1 MLAALI
7 VPVILG
13 LLALVVDAGQAY
25 SQRSATQTAA
35 DFAALAAAKSYATNQ
50 NSAQAIN
57 AAVEYAGRN
66 GFVNAVNQASVS
78 VYNPPQSGPH
88 AGDPGFFEV
97 DITRPAP
104 RFFAG
109 VLHIGS
115 PTVGAR
121 AFAGRSGGGGAI
133 PWAVHT
139 NFDWGAQIELE
150 FDFLQAGLGAGNT
163 MPARIDQ
170 PGIGNCNQATD
181 NAAGNQYCPGIY
193 FGTHRA
199 LCAVTAP
206 GCTDYT
212 ITSEPGQG
220 LGEFFP
226 KTVAAIN
233 RRFQN
238 TDPACNTWQEVQTNL
253 VLNAAC
259 SPFGPNGNVNSRRVV
274 LLIMVQ
280 NICDNT
286 QPPCNMTI
294 TQFAPFFIDHIDDGK
309 PCTPQQCLLEVDGYF
324 LNGPPGFNA
333 YSIAGAIALVQ

>member
-1 MLAALI
+1 MLAALL

-13 LLALVVDAGQAY
+13 LLALAVDAGQAY
-25 SQRSATQTAA
+25 TQRSASQTAA
-35 DFAALAAAKSYATNQ
+35 DFAALAAAKSYAT
-50 NSAQAIN
+50 SANRTQAIS
-57 AAVEYAGRN
+57 AATEYAGRN
-66 GFVNAVNQASVS
+66 GFVDGVNRASVS

-97 DITRPAP
+97 VLSRPAP
-104 RFFAG
+104 RFFSG

-121 AFAGRSGGGGAI
+121 AVAGQSGGGGAV

-139 NFDWGAQIELE
+139 SFDWGAQIELE
-150 FDFLQAGLGAGNT
+150 FDFLKAGLGAGNT
-163 MPARIDQ
+163 MPARIDK

-181 NAAGNQYCPGIY
+181 DATGNQYCPGVY

-212 ITSEPGQG
+212 ISSEPGQG
-220 LGEFFP
+220 QGEFFP
-226 KTVAAIN
+226 KTVDAVN

-238 TDPACNTWQEVQTNL
+238 TDLACDTWPEVQTNL

-259 SPFGPNGNVNSRRVV
+259 NPFGPNGNVNSRRVV

-280 NICDNT
+280 DICDNT

-309 PCTPQQCLLEVDGYF
+309 PCTPQLCLLEVDGYF
-324 LNGPPGFNA
+324 LKWPPGFND
-333 YSIAGAIALVQ
+333 YSIAGTIALVQ